1 MKRFWPIGRKSVPE
15 IPKHRVSG
23 ENPRILLPLR
33 DFPQSIALA
42 THQSSNT
49 PSSSRVAQGAAA
61 EDFALHYLEARGL
74 QLVARNFRCRGG
86 ELDLI
91 LRDGEQLV
99 FVEVRS
105 RRSSQ
110 FGTPA
115 ESVTRSKQQKVLRAA
130 ALYLQR
136 YNLNFPCRF
145 DVVAILQTTP
155 EPQIEWIQD
164 AFQLT

>member
-1 MKRFWPIGRKSVPE
+1 MIELPVLKQYLVPPLE
-15 IPKHRVSG
+15 S
-23 ENPRILLPLR
+23 IL
-33 DFPQSIALA
+33 I
-42 THQSSNT
+42 
-49 PSSSRVAQGAAA
+49 SRVAQGNAA
-61 EDFALHYLEARGL
+61 EDVALRYLETRGL
-74 QLVARNFRCRGG
+74 HLVTRNFRCRGG

-91 LRDGEQLV
+91 LRDNEYLV

-115 ESVTRSKQQKVLRAA
+115 ESVTRTKQQRLLRAA
-130 ALYLQR
+130 AFYLQR
-136 YNLNFPCRF
+136 QNLDLPCRF
-145 DVVAILQTTP
+145 DVVAILQTET

>member
-1 MKRFWPIGRKSVPE
+1 MI
-15 IPKHRVSG
+15 
-23 ENPRILLPLR
+23 
-33 DFPQSIALA
+33 
-42 THQSSNT
+42 
-49 PSSSRVAQGAAA
+49 SRTAQGTAA
-61 EDFALHYLEARGL
+61 EELALHYLEARGL
-74 QLVARNFRCRGG
+74 QLIMRNFRCRGG

-91 LRDGEQLV
+91 LRDGEQVV

-115 ESVTRSKQQKVLRAA
+115 ESVTRNKQQKLLRAA

-136 YNLNFPCRF
+136 QRLDLPCRF
-145 DVVAILQTTP
+145 DVVAILQTAP
-155 EPQIEWIQD
+155 EPQIEWIRD

>member
-1 MKRFWPIGRKSVPE
+1 MI
-15 IPKHRVSG
+15 
-23 ENPRILLPLR
+23 
-33 DFPQSIALA
+33 
-42 THQSSNT
+42 
-49 PSSSRVAQGAAA
+49 SRVAQGTAA

-74 QLVARNFRCRGG
+74 TLVARNFRCRAG

-115 ESVTRSKQQKVLRAA
+115 ESVTHSKQQRLLRAA
-130 ALYLQR
+130 AFYLQR
-136 YNLNFPCRF
+136 QRLDLPCRF
-145 DVVAILQTTP
+145 DVVAILQP
-155 EPQIEWIQD
+155 GDAPQVEWIQD